1 MNWVPPVTR
10 GHSFLRQPAPRP
22 RIGRFRAGHVR
33 RLRYRRRRAHRPL
46 RGGSFADRGRR
57 TRVQHAKGGAEVI
70 EHFKHCAWLHRNGTI
85 EDVSG
90 APIPRECAV
99 YAFRQFEQWIYIGSA
114 SRGARSR
121 LRSYRRNQVGNVTKL
136 KHAELRDYLQRGPLE
151 FWVMPIA
158 ERLRIIDGMPIDW
171 LLGVESGL
179 IKTLHPVVNRR
190 ERIRSHVS

>member
-1 MNWVPPVTR
+1 M
-10 GHSFLRQPAPRP
+10 P
-22 RIGRFRAGHVR
+22 RIARCRA
-33 RLRYRRRRAHRPL
+33 AI
-46 RGGSFADRGRR
+46 AGRR
-57 TRVQHAKGGAEVI
+57 PQVQSATGLGWTQVPLSAAGLPLFETAKWEAEVI
-70 EHFKHCAWLHRNGTI
+70 EHFKHCAWLHGNGTI

-121 LRSYRRNQVGNVTKL
+121 LRSYRRNQAANATQL
-136 KHAELRDYLQRGPLE
+136 KHAELREYLQRGPLE
-151 FWVMPIA
+151 FWVMPIG
-158 ERLRIIDGMPIDW
+158 ERLRMIDGMPIDW

-190 ERIRSHVS
+190 ERVRHHES